1 VNPRAILAKVTSM
14 ATTGARRSLHAVHR
28 AIWEHEPVRQV
39 CPECQVDFAPSLTAQ
54 RCPVC
59 GWQAPEATSR
69 RRPPA
74 PARGVREAA
83 GLGLAWFVGAL
94 AFALLAHALYG

>member
-1 VNPRAILAKVTSM
+1 MTAILEKLTRM
-14 ATTGARRSLHAVHR
+14 AAPAGRRVLHALHH
-28 AIWEHEPVRQV
+28 AIWEHEPTRQV
-39 CPECQVDFAPSLTAQ
+39 CPECQVDFAPALTGH

-59 GWQAPEATSR
+59 AWQAPDT
-69 RRPPA
+69 PA
-74 PARGVREAA
+74 KHAGKPMRAVRDAA